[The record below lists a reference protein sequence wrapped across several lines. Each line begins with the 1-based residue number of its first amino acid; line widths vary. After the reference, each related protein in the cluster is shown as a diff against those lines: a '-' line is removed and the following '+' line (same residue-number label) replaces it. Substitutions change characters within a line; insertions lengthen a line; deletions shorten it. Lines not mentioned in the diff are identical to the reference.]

1 MGEAMKENRS
11 MQLSISIKELMDQD
25 LSGIFYE
32 YYPFEL
38 LDQYKNF
45 NERDRI
51 YNQSNT
57 MLTMIITMLHTD
69 KSLQNSVNIYNM
81 IHNKNRARIT
91 EIEGSYEQ
99 NKTKEEKRERGRPVK
114 HILKVQKSKK
124 EEISTNTSAYTQAR
138 QRLNTELPRAVFSSS
153 IQTEEQLEPTK
164 FYGREV
170 YLTDGTYLQFQDS
183 ELIRQ
188 EYQSSTVE
196 GYPRGLLEVIVQQG
210 TGLITDFEIQSDKKS
225 ELELLIPMING
236 IKSGSLLLADDL
248 YN

>member
-99 NKTKEEKRERGRPVK
+99 NKTKEEK
-114 HILKVQKSKK
+114 I
-124 EEISTNTSAYTQAR
+124 TN
-138 QRLNTELPRAVFSSS
+138 
-153 IQTEEQLEPTK
+153 
-164 FYGREV
+164 
-170 YLTDGTYLQFQDS
+170 
-183 ELIRQ
+183 
-188 EYQSSTVE
+188 
-196 GYPRGLLEVIVQQG
+196 
-210 TGLITDFEIQSDKKS
+210 
-225 ELELLIPMING
+225 
-236 IKSGSLLLADDL
+236 
-248 YN
+248 